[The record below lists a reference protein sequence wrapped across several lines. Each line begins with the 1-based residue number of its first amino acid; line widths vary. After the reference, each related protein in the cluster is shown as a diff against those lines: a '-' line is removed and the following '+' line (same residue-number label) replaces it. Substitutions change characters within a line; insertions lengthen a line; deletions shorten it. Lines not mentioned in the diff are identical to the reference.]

1 MTNHP
6 RRAKEVEPESAD
18 SPIRKAPAISKDR
31 ASTRDPAEEIDLEA
45 ETESNVEEMWW
56 CTHGP
61 QGVEGKEWWGGKS
74 TMAGGPEPRRA
85 GGGSSRSSM
94 NNRP

>member
-45 ETESNVEEMWW
+45 
-56 CTHGP
+56 
-61 QGVEGKEWWGGKS
+61 
-74 TMAGGPEPRRA
+74 RD
-85 GGGSSRSSM
+85 
-94 NNRP
+94 